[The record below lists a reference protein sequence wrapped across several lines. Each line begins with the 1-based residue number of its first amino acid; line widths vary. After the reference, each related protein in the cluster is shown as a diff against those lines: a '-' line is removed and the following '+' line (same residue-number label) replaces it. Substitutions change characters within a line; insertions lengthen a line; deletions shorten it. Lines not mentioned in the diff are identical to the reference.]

1 MDIGI
6 GWPGG
11 DIASTLR
18 LVALVVC
25 GYGALIW
32 AVTVIWVYRDIRA
45 RTRDIV
51 SHLTALAIALAFP
64 IVGLPLYFVLR
75 PRHTLEDVYS
85 RQLEQEAML
94 SELHAASACPRCRRP
109 VEDDF
114 MVCPHCR
121 TQLRLPCPGCP
132 RLLSPQWRHCPYC
145 AAPRPRPA
153 AEQEAPADHGGE
165 GAPAPARAGSGAAG
179 PPRTA
184 AAATRAQGTPA
195 APAGEAT
202 RGAAQP
208 AGRTESPGPGGPPAA
223 GGEADT
229 GGAPRS

>member
-18 LVALVVC
+18 LVALVVG

-51 SHLTALAIALAFP
+51 SQLTALAIALAFP
-64 IVGLPLYFVLR
+64 ILGLPLYFVLR

-114 MVCPHCR
+114 MVCAHCR
-121 TQLRLPCPGCP
+121 TQLRLPCTGCP

-145 AAPRPRPA
+145 ATPRPRPA
-153 AEQEAPADHGGE
+153 AEQEAPADRDE
-165 GAPAPARAGSGAAG
+165 EASTAARAGTGAAG
-179 PPRTA
+179 PQRSGA
-184 AAATRAQGTPA
+184 EAERGQR
-195 APAGEAT
+195 APAGEAD
-202 RGAAQP
+202 
-208 AGRTESPGPGGPPAA
+208 A
-223 GGEADT
+223 GGI
-229 GGAPRS
+229 PRS